1 MKSIVSPVYSGQL
14 TAHIQPFLTQV
25 YSLNTNLFMFM
36 EVVLHFYR
44 TVVSFVFL
52 YALLEVVLNFQRD
65 RRMLF
70 LYAFGSCTPFSK
82 RPSYVISLCFW
93 ELYSNFIGLSFAFL
107 HVLGVV
113 LQFYR
118 TVVCISLCSWSCTP
132 IL

>member
-52 YALLEVVLNFQRD
+52 YVLLGVVLHFQRD

-70 LYAFGSCTPFSK
+70 LY
-82 RPSYVISLCFW
+82 VI
-93 ELYSNFIGLSFAFL
+93 
-107 HVLGVV
+107 GVV

-118 TVVCISLCSWSCTP
+118 TVVSISLCF
-132 IL
+132 